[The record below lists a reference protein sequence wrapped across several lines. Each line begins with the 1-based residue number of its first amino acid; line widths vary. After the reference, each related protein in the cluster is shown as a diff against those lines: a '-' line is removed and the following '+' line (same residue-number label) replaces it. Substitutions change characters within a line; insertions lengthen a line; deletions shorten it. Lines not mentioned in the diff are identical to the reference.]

1 MEHDLST
8 GYPPFGEFTLTI
20 QQLVTAFVSYLEQSE
35 FLFCMI
41 HGGIKI
47 PQNALW
53 LEFSSIH
60 MAGVKG
66 LHYHTTEKQ
75 STVFWASKPSLLFIA
90 MSKLS
95 SGGKG

>member
-60 MAGVKG
+60 MKG
-66 LHYHTTEKQ
+66 LMDYIITQLRSNLRFSGPANHRCC
-75 STVFWASKPSLLFIA
+75 SLQ
-90 MSKLS
+90 
-95 SGGKG
+95 